1 MLKLLALHL
10 IVPICLA
17 PVVAVAIAADHVA
30 VLRAQ
35 AEARAASRVAEKGY
49 PKTPPAK
56 PMRVGPCF

>member
-35 AEARAASRVAEKGY
+35 TTSPHTAEK
-49 PKTPPAK
+49 PKPAPAK
-56 PMRVGPCF
+56 SMRVGPCF